1 MKIRKLFVSL
11 GLVILMFGCGN
22 KTDTQKKFFSIE
34 IEKKEGNFN
43 PNDDISVSILNKK
56 NRSIDSVIFSLNDTK
71 AQTLIGT
78 ISTKVSLNEAKMGSQ
93 LIAATVFSEGETF
106 DATKKIIVTASKKPE
121 IYGYKIL
128 EKFPHNKKS
137 FTQGLE
143 FYNDTLYESTG
154 QYGES
159 TLRKLDYRTGEILKE
174 VKLDN
179 EYFAEGLTVVND
191 KIYQL
196 TWREKK
202 GFIYNANTLEKTGTF
217 AYNESKEGWGLCN
230 DGETIYKS
238 DGSEK
243 LWKLDL
249 QTLKEKSHIEV
260 YTNTKRI
267 DTINE
272 LEWVNGRI
280 YANIWQKDAI
290 AIVNPE
296 NGAVEGVINLK
307 GLKENVTNAS
317 EADVLNGIAYK
328 GEPNI
333 LYITGKNWDTLFK
346 VEILKK

>member
-1 MKIRKLFVSL
+1 
-11 GLVILMFGCGN
+11 MFGCGN
-22 KTDTQKKFFSIE
+22 KTDTQKSFFSIE
-34 IEKKEGNFN
+34 IEKKETNLN
-43 PNDDISVSILNKK
+43 PNDAISVSILNKN
-56 NRSIDSVIFSLNDTK
+56 NRSIDSIIFSLNATK
-71 AQTLIGT
+71 SPTLIGAT
-78 ISTKVSLNEAKMGSQ
+78 STKISLNEAQMGSQ

-106 DATKKIIVTASKKPE
+106 EATKEIIVTATNKPE
-121 IYGYKIL
+121 IYSYRIL
-128 EKFPHNKKS
+128 EKFPHDKKS

-154 QYGES
+154 QYGSS
-159 TLRKLDYRTGEILKE
+159 TLRKLDYRTGEILNE
-174 VKLDN
+174 VTLGN

-191 KIYQL
+191 MVYQL

-202 GFIYNANTLEKTGTF
+202 GFIYDAKTLNKTGDF

-238 DGSEK
+238 DGTEK
-243 LWKLDL
+243 LWKLDI

-272 LEWVNGRI
+272 LEWVDGSI

-290 AIVNPE
+290 AIVNPKT
-296 NGAVEGVINLK
+296 GAVEGVINLK
-307 GLKENVTNAS
+307 GLKENVTNAF